1 MFLGDGLERYPG
13 LKASLH
19 GSSSLFGLSEK
30 GSVRVHS
37 IVFADGGERC
47 CPEPDSPASSRD
59 FIDDSEGEVVGDG
72 LRDYGGGSDSDT
84 SIELLVLRVSRH
96 SF

>member
-1 MFLGDGLERYPG
+1 MLGTTVPSFVLTVVNVVAP
-13 LKASLH
+13 K
-19 GSSSLFGLSEK
+19 
-30 GSVRVHS
+30 
-37 IVFADGGERC
+37 
-47 CPEPDSPASSRD
+47 PDSPASSRD
-59 FIDDSEGEVVGDG
+59 FIDGSEGEVVGDG